1 MRMIPMSL
9 KAELLLLGALI
20 AASLL
25 CGHLLEGVRLAA
37 VIQ

>member
-1 MRMIPMSL
+1 MTF

-20 AASLL
+20 AASLVL
-25 CGHLLEGVRLAA
+25 GHLLEGLGT